1 MGRTFPFLRGCRRLW
16 PMVGL
21 LSVPGLHLGG
31 VRVLLNNGRHVLPE
45 VAIALDNI
53 VVYGLIA
60 GAIRHATTR

>member
-1 MGRTFPFLRGCRRLW
+1 
-16 PMVGL
+16 MVGL